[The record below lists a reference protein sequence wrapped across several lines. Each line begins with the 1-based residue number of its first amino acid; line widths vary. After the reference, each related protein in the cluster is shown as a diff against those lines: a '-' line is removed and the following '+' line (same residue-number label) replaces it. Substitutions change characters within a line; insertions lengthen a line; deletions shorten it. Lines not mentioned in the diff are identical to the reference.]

1 MPSPIRTARPP
12 LLALLASILLA
23 APTSPSVASAA
34 APLPSLIWSGQ
45 TWQRGPSAY
54 GHALGF
60 HVAGD
65 TLVAAETAT
74 GEGGILWLDGEH
86 PAFTLTV
93 KVLAEQPAD
102 GGIYVGADSRG
113 RGYQVRLDNWQR
125 NGNLGGIYC
134 DGVPGGI
141 VARTGCFSTP
151 WLRDAWNDLKI
162 TVGPVPPAAAAA
174 EANAPAATATRIEV
188 WINGT
193 QVTTYDTPSTP
204 GARVGLQL
212 HSNIQ
217 HDHHTPGK
225 KITFKALT
233 LVPRPAPAKQGE
245 PPPRAELK
253 RP

>member
-1 MPSPIRTARPP
+1 MKLAPILGLIALATAT
-12 LLALLASILLA
+12 LVGLA
-23 APTSPSVASAA
+23 ASTPP
-34 APLPSLIWSGQ
+34 APASLIWSGQ
-45 TWQRGPSAY
+45 TWQCGPSPY
-54 GHALGF
+54 GNALGF

-74 GEGGILWLDGEH
+74 GEGGILWLAGEH

-93 KVLAEQPAD
+93 QVLAEQPAD

-125 NGNLGGIYC
+125 DGNLGGIYC

-151 WLRDAWNDLKI
+151 WLPDAWNDLKI
-162 TVGPVPPAAAAA
+162 TVGPIPPAAAAA
-174 EANAPAATATRIEV
+174 AEATAPAAGATRIEV
-188 WINGT
+188 LINGT
-193 QVTTYDTPSTP
+193 HVTTYDTPSTP

-225 KITFKALT
+225 KITFKDLT
-233 LVPRPAPAKQGE
+233 LVPRPAPVKKSE
-245 PPPRAELK
+245 PPPRAH
-253 RP
+253 

>member
-1 MPSPIRTARPP
+1 MKLVPILSLIA
-12 LLALLASILLA
+12 LASAPLGSLA
-23 APTSPSVASAA
+23 ASTPPAPAS
-34 APLPSLIWSGQ
+34 LTWSGQ

-60 HVAGD
+60 HVVGD

-74 GEGGILWLDGEH
+74 GEGGILWLAGEH

-93 KVLAEQPAD
+93 QVLAEQPAD
-102 GGIYVGADSRG
+102 GGIYVCADSRG

-125 NGNLGGIYC
+125 DGNLGGIYC

-141 VARTGCFSTP
+141 VARTGCFSKP
-151 WLRDAWNDLKI
+151 WLPDAWNDLKI
-162 TVGPVPPAAAAA
+162 TVGPIPPAAAAA
-174 EANAPAATATRIEV
+174 EATAPAAGATRMEV

-193 QVTTYDTPSTP
+193 QVTSYDTPSTP

-225 KITFKALT
+225 KITFKDLT
-233 LVPRPAPAKQGE
+233 LVPRPASPPA
-245 PPPRAELK
+245 P
-253 RP
+253 